1 MNNDEKNANIEQ
13 MIVKL
18 KAYIDQL
25 NMALQNGCRDEMCK
39 AKKEYKEIISLAG
52 ELDDCLKW

>member
-18 KAYIDQL
+18 KACIDQL

-39 AKKEYKEIISLAG
+39 SKKEYEEVIKLAETIIQKSL
-52 ELDDCLKW
+52 